1 MTRVMVVDDEILFRV
16 GVRQAL
22 GHQDDVVIHD
32 CHRHPNLMQAVS
44 EFLPDVILLGCE
56 LGDRIGLSLARE
68 ISLVHPDIRIIIISH
83 DPHDEERFRIIKG
96 AITNCL
102 SKNTCPEALSEM
114 IKRVSP
120 SEQPVPQS
128 FLDSAPLTSLPASD
142 TEQPPILTRNR
153 NPKGVLSYRER
164 QILTCISEGNTNKEI
179 AQLLGVSEQTVKT
192 HVSAILRKLS
202 AHDRA
207 HAVALALQSVPELN

>member
-1 MTRVMVVDDEILFRV
+1 MTKLMVIDNEILFRV

-22 GHQDDVVIHD
+22 GHKDDLVIHD
-32 CHRHPNLMQAVS
+32 CHRHPNLMPVIG

-68 ISLVHPDIRIIIISH
+68 ISSIYPDIRIIIFSH

-96 AITNCL
+96 TVTNCL
-102 SKNTCPEALSEM
+102 SKNTCPEALSDV
-114 IKRVSP
+114 IKRVSHAEKP
-120 SEQPVPQS
+120 LPPS
-128 FLDSAPLTSLPASD
+128 FLDSTALAGLPVSD
-142 TEQPPILTRNR
+142 PEQPPVLTRNR
-153 NPKGVLSYRER
+153 NSRGVLSYREQ
-164 QILTCISEGNTNKEI
+164 QILTYISEGNTNKEI

-207 HAVALALQSVPELN
+207 HAVALALQCQN

>member
-1 MTRVMVVDDEILFRV
+1 MTRVMVIDDEILFRV

-22 GHQDDVVIHD
+22 GHKDDVVIHD
-32 CHRHPNLMQAVS
+32 CHRHPNLMQVVG

-56 LGDRIGLSLARE
+56 LGDRTGLALIRE
-68 ISLVHPDIRIIIISH
+68 ISLAHPNIRIIIISH

-96 AITNCL
+96 TVTNCL
-102 SKNTCPEALSEM
+102 SKNTCPEALSEVV
-114 IKRVSP
+114 KQVSRKK
-120 SEQPVPQS
+120 EPVPRS
-128 FLDSAPLTSLPASD
+128 FLDSALTGLPVSGP
-142 TEQPPILTRNR
+142 EQPPVLTRSR
-153 NPKGVLSYRER
+153 NPRGGLSYRER
-164 QILTCISEGNTNKEI
+164 QILTYISEGNTNKEI

-207 HAVALALQSVPELN
+207 HAVALALQN

>member
-1 MTRVMVVDDEILFRV
+1 MIRVMVVDDEILFRV
-16 GVRQAL
+16 GVRQSL
-22 GHQDDVVIHD
+22 GHKDDVVIHD
-32 CHRHPNLMQAVS
+32 CHRHPNLLQVVG

-68 ISLVHPDIRIIIISH
+68 ISLVYPGIKIIIISH
-83 DPHDEERFRIIKG
+83 DSHDEERFRIIKG
-96 AITNCL
+96 AVTNCL
-102 SKNTCPEALSEM
+102 SKNTCPEALSDVV
-114 IKRVSP
+114 KRVSRAEEP
-120 SEQPVPQS
+120 IPQS
-128 FLDSAPLTSLPASD
+128 FLDNAALAGLPVSPPG
-142 TEQPPILTRNR
+142 QPATLTRNR
-153 NPKGVLSYRER
+153 NSRGVLSYRER

-207 HAVALALQSVPELN
+207 HAVALALQC